1 MSYVR
6 DLTTEQ
12 ANMHVEIQ
20 NWAFYGTFRLDQRGG
35 VATATTATTA
45 TSENALCARF
55 CYLLDDIVGSSHFD
69 VEAFERHA
77 WYLRDSKL
85 TGGDKLDA
93 LRTFQATVVAKHDS
107 LFPGDDDD
115 DDDDRN
121 ARRKTTGG
129 GGGGRC
135 VLS

>member
-1 MSYVR
+1 MSYAR

-12 ANMHVEIQ
+12 ARLHAELQ
-20 NWAFYGTFRLDQRGG
+20 SWAFSGKFGD
-35 VATATTATTA
+35 
-45 TSENALCARF
+45 ENAGGGTHGGDGTAEASGNVLCARF
-55 CYLLDDIVGSSHFD
+55 CDRLDGIVGSSHFD
-69 VEAFERHA
+69 VDAFERHA
-77 WYLRDSKL
+77 WYLRDSNM

-115 DDDDRN
+115 DDDERN

-129 GGGGRC
+129 GGGRC